1 MKKFLILAPE
11 GVEFEV
17 VKIAGEQN
25 SIIVME
31 APSTIS
37 HIALSVEQKPAE
49 VKVQQED
56 VPQYDEQ
63 LDETEDDVP
72 AEEHDLI

>member
-37 HIALSVEQKPAE
+37 HIALTAEQKPAE
-49 VKVQQED
+49 VEVQRDEIPQSEAFEG
-56 VPQYDEQ
+56 VPNTAE
-63 LDETEDDVP
+63 
-72 AEEHDLI
+72 EEHDLI

>member
-37 HIALSVEQKPAE
+37 HIALSTEQKPAE
-49 VKVQQED
+49 VEVHQEE
-56 VPQYDEQ
+56 VPQCDEQ
-63 LDETEDDVP
+63 PVETEDDVP
-72 AEEHDLI
+72 AEQHDLI

>member
-37 HIALSVEQKPAE
+37 HIALTAEQKPAE
-49 VKVQQED
+49 VEVQRDEIPQSEAFEG
-56 VPQYDEQ
+56 VPDTVE
-63 LDETEDDVP
+63 
-72 AEEHDLI
+72 EEHDLI

>member
-37 HIALSVEQKPAE
+37 HIALTAEQKPAE
-49 VKVQQED
+49 QRDEIPQSEAFEG
-56 VPQYDEQ
+56 VPDTAE
-63 LDETEDDVP
+63 
-72 AEEHDLI
+72 EEHDLI

>member
-37 HIALSVEQKPAE
+37 HIALTTEQKPAE
-49 VKVQQED
+49 VEVQRDEI
-56 VPQYDEQ
+56 PQSEAF
-63 LDETEDDVP
+63 EGVP
-72 AEEHDLI
+72 ATAEEEHDLI